1 MLDVCVTRRRALG
14 TWMIM
19 MDHSVFRGARRV
31 SEFCHCARALATAR
45 LLDALF
51 AHAVRCFFGDL
62 DPLSASTSVTQ
73 VLID

>member
-1 MLDVCVTRRRALG
+1 VLRGGGRLD
-14 TWMIM
+14 
-19 MDHSVFRGARRV
+19 DHDGSVFRGARRI
-31 SEFCHCARALATAR
+31 SEFCRCHCARALATAR

>member
-1 MLDVCVTRRRALG
+1 MLDVCVTAAG
-14 TWMIM
+14 AWMIM
-19 MDHSVFRGARRV
+19 MDNLCFVVRGI